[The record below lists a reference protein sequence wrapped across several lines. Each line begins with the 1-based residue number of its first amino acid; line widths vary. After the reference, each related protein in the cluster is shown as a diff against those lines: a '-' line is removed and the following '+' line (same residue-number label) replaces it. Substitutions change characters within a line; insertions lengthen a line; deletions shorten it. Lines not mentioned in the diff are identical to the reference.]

1 MSRIIENKKVTPRSS
16 ERPTKCIKCVL
27 VKILKQH
34 RGDKKRVYLVWHIPK
49 FCLMILNVSSSNT
62 VRFLKS
68 VLFYSLL

>member
-16 ERPTKCIKCVL
+16 ERQTKFIKCVL
-27 VKILKQH
+27 VKILKHH
-34 RGDKKRVYLVWHIPK
+34 REKKRVYLVWHIPK

-62 VRFLKS
+62 VRFLKA